1 VINCIIL
8 VSFAIYSF
16 YPVSVE
22 GIGFGVGGIETLMY
36 ILFFFKDIILSI
48 MKVPL
53 AVKKVKLWGIGLLV
67 FFAWL
72 GFIQILEE
80 PFTYPNDT
88 ALLSI
93 FIVLNTYTYWYRKI
107 TVEQINNENIEN
119 KTTFDSQILD
129 EDLSDLEDL
138 DL

>member
-1 VINCIIL
+1 L

>member
-1 VINCIIL
+1 MINCIIL